1 MFLISV
7 KLVRSVKT
15 FNETKT
21 VTYIPYQFAT
31 ALILVE
37 GERCC
42 DGCEEEFQEWFTG
55 YRLQKLEKKQ
65 IKENYDIHED
75 GGISLCQKMVK
86 KEI

>member
-1 MFLISV
+1 M
-7 KLVRSVKT
+7 
-15 FNETKT
+15 
-21 VTYIPYQFAT
+21 
-31 ALILVE
+31 LVE
-37 GERCC
+37 GGGCR
-42 DGCEEEFQEWFTG
+42 DGCEEEFQECITG